1 MTIDLR
7 PSATDRDIVS
17 NVTQNACSAD
27 GIALL
32 AEGRFQE
39 ALAPLRMALALG
51 DPLPSTML
59 NLAIAEDRA
68 GSRDHARR
76 LMHRVAARLPAWD
89 EPLVRLAESLR
100 AAGETAAA
108 EEAYRRTLDLNPGRS
123 DALIA
128 LSGLLL
134 MRKQADEARD
144 LLLRCCGIAPDNA
157 EAWNTLGPGPA
168 HGRQTQSGA
177 ERFRAR
183 PRSPA

>member
-7 PSATDRDIVS
+7 ASATEQDFVS
-17 NVTQNACSAD
+17 DVTQNACSAD

-76 LMHRVAARLPAWD
+76 LMHRVAARLPDWD

-123 DALIA
+123 EALIA

-134 MRKQADEARD
+134 MRKQAGRSARSAVA
-144 LLLRCCGIAPDNA
+144 LLRHRAGQRRGMEYPR
-157 EAWNTLGPGPA
+157 TGPA
-168 HGRQTQSGA
+168 HGRRTQSGA